1 LGALRARSD
10 SAGETTAYLG
20 HVKAEPKRHV
30 SGLQFLS
37 DDEARALGST
47 VARLSRP
54 LVAVAAAEHVYIQAL
69 SARLRHWLRS
79 DAQPE
84 GSGR

>member
-1 LGALRARSD
+1 
-10 SAGETTAYLG
+10 
-20 HVKAEPKRHV
+20 
-30 SGLQFLS
+30 
-37 DDEARALGST
+37 